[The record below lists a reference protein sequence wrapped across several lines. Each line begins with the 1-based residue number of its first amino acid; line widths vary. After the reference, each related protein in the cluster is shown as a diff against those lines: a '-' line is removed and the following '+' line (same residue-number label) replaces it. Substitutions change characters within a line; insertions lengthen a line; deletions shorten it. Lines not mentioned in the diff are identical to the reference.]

1 MTENALNQGLIWAD
15 WPVPAHVKACVTT
28 RQGGVSQTP
37 YDSLNLGAH
46 VNDDPANVEENR
58 RRLASAL
65 GLAFESFTWLRQI
78 HGIEV
83 LNLDSGDQID
93 PSPCADA
100 VTSTQKNAV
109 CLVMTA
115 DCLPVLLCD
124 EQGTRIAALHAG
136 WRGLCDGVIET
147 TLACFDNPSK
157 VMAWL
162 GPAIGPKAFEVG
174 AEVRDAFIKVD
185 PNAQD
190 AFVEAA
196 DGKWL
201 GDLYLLACQRLK
213 KAGVQGIYG
222 GGLCT
227 FTDSDRFYS
236 FRRDGACSGRM
247 ASLIYLT

>member
-65 GLAFESFTWLRQI
+65 GLPFESFTWLRQV
-78 HGIEV
+78 HGVEV
-83 LNLDSGDQID
+83 LNLDSGAQID

-136 WRGLCDGVIET
+136 WRG
-147 TLACFDNPSK
+147 
-157 VMAWL
+157 
-162 GPAIGPKAFEVG
+162 
-174 AEVRDAFIKVD
+174 
-185 PNAQD
+185 
-190 AFVEAA
+190 
-196 DGKWL
+196 
-201 GDLYLLACQRLK
+201 
-213 KAGVQGIYG
+213 
-222 GGLCT
+222 
-227 FTDSDRFYS
+227 
-236 FRRDGACSGRM
+236 
-247 ASLIYLT
+247 